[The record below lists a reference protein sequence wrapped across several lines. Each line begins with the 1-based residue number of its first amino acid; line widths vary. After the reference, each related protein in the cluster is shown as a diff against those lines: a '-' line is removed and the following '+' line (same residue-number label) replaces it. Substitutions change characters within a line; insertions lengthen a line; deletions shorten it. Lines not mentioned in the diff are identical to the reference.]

1 MSNTECPT
9 FQSDC
14 FGECKY
20 YGENYD
26 EDTGDLVKYCI
37 CDGVQ
42 LKFKDCCEMV
52 SD

>member
-1 MSNTECPT
+1 MSNTECPI
-9 FQSDC
+9 FQPDWS
-14 FGECKY
+14 GECKY
-20 YGENYD
+20 YGEDYD

-42 LKFKDCCEMV
+42 LKFKDCCETV